1 MFGSVLDPYLY
12 FDPKQLFY
20 NVLFMKVRSVYDKGS
35 LDVQLLHC

>member
-1 MFGSVLDPYLY
+1 MLGSVLDPCLY

-20 NVLFMKVRSVYDKGS
+20 NPFIKRRSVYDKGN